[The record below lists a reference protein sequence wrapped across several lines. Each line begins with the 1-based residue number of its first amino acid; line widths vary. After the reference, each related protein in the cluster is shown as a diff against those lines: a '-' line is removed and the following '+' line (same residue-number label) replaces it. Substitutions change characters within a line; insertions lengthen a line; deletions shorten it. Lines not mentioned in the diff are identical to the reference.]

1 MLIKDVM
8 SRHIATVG
16 KETTIVD
23 TAVLMEEYDIGVVPV
38 VEQKQLLGVVTDR
51 DIVLRCV
58 AKGKDITQT
67 KVKEVMSKNMV
78 SVSPDQP
85 LDMALQAMA
94 GRQVKRLA
102 VTDQGK
108 LAGVISLSDIARIR
122 SSAETSWA
130 LTEIS
135 MP

>member
-16 KETTIVD
+16 EETTIAD
-23 TAVLMEEYDIGVVPV
+23 TAGLMEEYDIGVVPV

-78 SVSPDQP
+78 SVSPDQT

>member
-16 KETTIVD
+16 EETTIAD

-130 LTEIS
+130 LTQIS

>member
-8 SRHIATVG
+8 SRHIAIVG
-16 KETTIVD
+16 EETTIAD
-23 TAVLMEEYDIGVVPV
+23 TAVLIEEYDIGVVPV

>member
-1 MLIKDVM
+1 
-8 SRHIATVG
+8 
-16 KETTIVD
+16 
-23 TAVLMEEYDIGVVPV
+23 
-38 VEQKQLLGVVTDR
+38 
-51 DIVLRCV
+51 
-58 AKGKDITQT
+58 
-67 KVKEVMSKNMV
+67 MSKNMV

-130 LTEIS
+130 LTQIS

>member
-16 KETTIVD
+16 EETTIVD

-94 GRQVKRLA
+94 GWQVKRLA
-102 VTDQGK
+102 VTDQGQ
-108 LAGVISLSDIARIR
+108 LAGIISLSDIARIR

>member
-16 KETTIVD
+16 EETTIAD

-122 SSAETSWA
+122 SSTETSWA

>member
-16 KETTIVD
+16 EETTIAD

-108 LAGVISLSDIARIR
+108 LAGVRCV
-122 SSAETSWA
+122 
-130 LTEIS
+130 
-135 MP
+135 

>member
-16 KETTIVD
+16 EETTIAD

>member
-8 SRHIATVG
+8 SRHIAIVG
-16 KETTIVD
+16 EETTIAD

>member
-16 KETTIVD
+16 EETTIAD

-94 GRQVKRLA
+94 VRQVKRLA

>member
-16 KETTIVD
+16 EETTVAD
-23 TAVLMEEYDIGVVPV
+23 TAALMEEYDIGVVPV
-38 VEQKQLLGVVTDR
+38 VEDKQLLGVVTDR

-67 KVKEVMSKNMV
+67 KVKEVMSKHMF
-78 SVSPDQP
+78 SVRQDQF
-85 LDMALQAMA
+85 LDAALQAMA

-102 VTDQGK
+102 VTDQGR
-108 LAGVISLSDIARIR
+108 LTGVISLSDIARIR

>member
-16 KETTIVD
+16 EETTIAD
-23 TAVLMEEYDIGVVPV
+23 TAVLMEEYNIGVVPV

-130 LTEIS
+130 LTQIS

>member
-16 KETTIVD
+16 EETTIAD

-78 SVSPDQP
+78 SVSPEQP

>member
-1 MLIKDVM
+1 M

-16 KETTIVD
+16 EETTIAD